1 MIMSSLRAL
10 GLAGALAGVAACV
23 PAGDG
28 QALAASPDTACGAGV
43 SRLADGRVVSVWGTV
58 SGKLRWRTVDGR
70 TALISGAGAEARAT
84 RGWTQEPDPTPFQLG
99 DCAQGLTS
107 FDGQAAQQLSFD
119 VIETRFQG
127 AGETLAGRLILPQ
140 GVDPAPILVEVHGS
154 GDYSALDFNAMQHL
168 DPASGVGLFV
178 YDKRGT
184 GASTG
189 TYTQDF
195 ALLAADAAAAVR
207 EARRLAGDRAG
218 RVGLR
223 GISQGGW
230 VAPLAAAQAPVDFI
244 IVGYGLAVSPLEE
257 NRAQTVLNV
266 AEAGFDAEA
275 QRKAGLLADAAGE
288 VIASGFRSGFAE
300 LNDLKRQWRKEPWF
314 AHAKGEFTGDL
325 ARYPEAALRLMG
337 PRRDKGTTWR
347 HDPLPPL
354 RALDVPVLWV
364 LAGADRDAPPEAT
377 RALLTTLQAEG
388 EAITLAEFPD
398 TDHGMA
404 EFIQTADGTRT
415 ETRQTEGYYA
425 LMSDFALGRPLG
437 QGRYGRAVVAFPGAA
452 P

>member
-1 MIMSSLRAL
+1 MGNVVFRGLGLACVL
-10 GLAGALAGVAACV
+10 GLAGCGT
-23 PAGDG
+23 PA
-28 QALAASPDTACGAGV
+28 AASPDKACGAGV
-43 SRLADGRVVSVWGTV
+43 WRAADGRVVSLWGTTE
-58 SGKLRWRTVDGR
+58 GKLRWRTMDGR
-70 TALISGAGAEARAT
+70 SALIAGMGAEARAT
-84 RGWTQEPDPTPFQLG
+84 RGWTGEPDPTPLALG
-99 DCAQGLTS
+99 DCAQGLTA
-107 FDGQAAQQLSFD
+107 FDGQPVERVELEI
-119 VIETRFQG
+119 IETRFQG
-127 AGETLAGRLILPQ
+127 AGETLAGRLILPP
-140 GVDPAPILVEVHGS
+140 GDGPAPILVEVHGS

-168 DPASGVGLFV
+168 DPAAGVGLFV

-189 TYTQDF
+189 AYTQDF
-195 ALLAADAAAAVR
+195 AVLAADAAAAVR

-223 GISQGGW
+223 GLSQGGW

-257 NRAQTVLNV
+257 NRAQTMLGV

-300 LNDLKRQWRKEPWF
+300 LNALKRQWRREPWF
-314 AHAKGEFTGDL
+314 PHAKGEFTGDL
-325 ARYPEAALRLMG
+325 ARYPEAALRLVG

-354 RALDVPVLWV
+354 RALDVPVLWI

-377 RALLTTLQAEG
+377 RALLSALQAEG

-398 TDHGMA
+398 TDHGMV
-404 EFIQTADGTRT
+404 EFIQAPDGTRT
-415 ETRQTEGYYA
+415 WVRQAEGYYA
-425 LMSDFALGRPLG
+425 LMSDFALGRPLE
-437 QGRYGRAVVAFPGAA
+437 QGRYGRAAIAFPRAA